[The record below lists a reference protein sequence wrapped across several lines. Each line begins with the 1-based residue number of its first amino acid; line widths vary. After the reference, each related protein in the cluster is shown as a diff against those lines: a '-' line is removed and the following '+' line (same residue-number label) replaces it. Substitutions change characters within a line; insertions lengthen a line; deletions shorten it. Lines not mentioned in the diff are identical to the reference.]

1 MMIYH
6 EMRTNIRDM
15 KNFCT
20 LPFPHKRRGESTV
33 NLSTDNKK
41 ESVVDDRERKRFT
54 NNITSAF
61 KLLEIVKEG
70 ERCLHRG
77 KFRRSGKRGFRV
89 FLL

>member
-33 NLSTDNKK
+33 NLSTENKK
-41 ESVVDDRERKRFT
+41 ESVVDDRERKIYKQYLSRKFSNFPYSHHSAEK
-54 NNITSAF
+54 NNPAKPSHPHSNWW
-61 KLLEIVKEG
+61 
-70 ERCLHRG
+70 R
-77 KFRRSGKRGFRV
+77 
-89 FLL
+89 